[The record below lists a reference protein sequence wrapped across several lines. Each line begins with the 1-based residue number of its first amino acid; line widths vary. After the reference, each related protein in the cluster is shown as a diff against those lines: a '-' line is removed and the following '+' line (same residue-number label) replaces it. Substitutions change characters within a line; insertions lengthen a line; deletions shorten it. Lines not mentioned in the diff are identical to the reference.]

1 MENYIFSMEKVLD
14 YREDIEKL
22 KAEEFAKIKLE
33 ISGIEKEIAKLNI
46 ELKETNEKIFEVQN
60 AYELIQVQLYREA
73 LEEKL
78 EIQKLLLSEKKKALE
93 DKRAELTKAQSD
105 RKIMEKLKEKDYSQF
120 MYKKNMK
127 EQKKL
132 DDISVMK
139 FKHAKN

>member
-1 MENYIFSMEKVLD
+1 MEKVLD

>member
-1 MENYIFSMEKVLD
+1 VENYIFSMEKVLD